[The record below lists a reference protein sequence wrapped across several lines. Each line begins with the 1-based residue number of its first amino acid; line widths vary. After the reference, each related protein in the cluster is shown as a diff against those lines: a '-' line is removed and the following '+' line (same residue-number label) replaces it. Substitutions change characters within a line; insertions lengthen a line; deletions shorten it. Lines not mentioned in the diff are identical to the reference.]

1 MSQTGRHLVT
11 DFGISTVTGTTLG
24 QTSSVG
30 FTAGYVAP
38 EILTDQSAGPPSDVY
53 AIGATLFHMLAG
65 RAPFVDPGDHTN
77 LMALG
82 RRVINDPVPDLRPE
96 GIPDE
101 VCAVIEAAMAKR
113 PEDRPTAAELRD
125 RLLEVSGPDA
135 VQTGDLPATVPS
147 TTVSSPAPP
156 QRPTD
161 AASPPS
167 GPGPAPVA
175 ASTAAS
181 TVATAAAAALASAPA
196 AAAATAMTTSTAPDP
211 AMAPARFAPP
221 GPAPAP
227 EPATGPATSLW
238 TDNPTPTC
246 GVLEDTPSTYPSPG
260 GAGPPGPT
268 FVHID
273 DEPSMIVPLL
283 IAAAVGLLLLVG
295 VGGYLISRSGGDDG
309 DGRLNIESVE
319 GPTTSVDRSGNES
332 TGQGVGGGRG
342 TLKPRVSVTTGD
354 ATTETT
360 GGTGTTRGSVVNN
373 VVVPTLV
380 GKTRGEA
387 ERTLAGLGLLTA
399 AEVSRAFHPSLP
411 SGAVIGSTPTAG
423 STVAA
428 RSTVLLVLSD
438 GPAPPQCSDVIGLTE
453 AQARATLEG
462 GGLAVTS
469 APRSSDTV
477 EVGRVV
483 SCDRSESSAALSVSS
498 GTDVCAEVVGADR
511 ASAGTLLESR
521 GYSVTETGTPS
532 ATAEAGQVLA
542 CRTSGSTAIIEF
554 ATTPLPDRCAATE
567 GRSEADARA
576 VLADLGFTDIEV
588 ASQPS
593 DNVAAGNVISCSV
606 SQSTATLVV
615 STGPADTIVPD
626 VVGLRRAAGNK
637 QLRNA
642 GLRPGGVEEV
652 TSPEPAGDIIATR
665 PAVGSAVRP
674 DTEVVLIISTGTADT
689 VEVPRVVGLPRQAAT
704 LAVNA
709 AGLSAVYD
717 TKQYPA
723 GNDNIGTV
731 VALDPEPGTEVQVG
745 SRVILTI
752 GVARQDEG

>member
-147 TTVSSPAPP
+147 TPVSSPAPP

-161 AASPPS
+161 AASAPS

-181 TVATAAAAALASAPA
+181 TVATAAAAAPA
-196 AAAATAMTTSTAPDP
+196 AAAATAMAMATSTSPDP

-238 TDNPTPTC
+238 TDNPTPTSR
-246 GVLEDTPSTYPSPG
+246 VLEDTPSTYPSPG

-453 AQARATLEG
+453 TQARATLEG

-483 SCDRSESSAALSVSS
+483 SCDRSDSSAALSVSS
-498 GTDVCAEVVGADR
+498 GTDVCAEVVGTDR

-532 ATAEAGQVLA
+532 ATVEAGQVLA

-554 ATTPLPDRCAATE
+554 ATTPLPDRCAAAE

-593 DNVAAGNVISCSV
+593 ENVAAGNVISCSV